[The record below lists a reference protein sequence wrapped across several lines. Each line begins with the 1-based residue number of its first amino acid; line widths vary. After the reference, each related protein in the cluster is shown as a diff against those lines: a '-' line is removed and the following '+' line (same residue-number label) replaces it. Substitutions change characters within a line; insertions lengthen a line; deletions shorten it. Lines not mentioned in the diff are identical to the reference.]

1 MGCTELNRIVFFSVL
16 ICSRCHVLLS
26 VSSQSCWDGDGS
38 VQRHAPSVV
47 EIGCMYTQVAPVVA
61 RQFLSCFVLFAGSV
75 ASETSEAAVT
85 EPDGKLQCLLLL
97 SAMYTKHHTLDS
109 WWLTYNAHHIEVT
122 IEKVI

>member
-1 MGCTELNRIVFFSVL
+1 MSCFVKCFKSKSLGRRRQYSVY
-16 ICSRCHVLLS
+16 
-26 VSSQSCWDGDGS
+26 
-38 VQRHAPSVV
+38 VQRHAPLVV
-47 EIGCMYTQVAPVVA
+47 EISCLYTQVAPVVA
-61 RQFLSCFVLFAGSV
+61 QQFLSCFVLFAGSV

-122 IEKVI
+122 I